1 MLRKEDFEPNMKTED
16 KIPGAQTENPAQS
29 QRFGDF
35 IVKYMQNVQDTMELF
50 PGTSFR
56 AINEIFGVLYV
67 PLESMGEIEVTGTSY
82 NSIPKCYTYMD
93 MEAAG
98 ESGINR
104 LHDHPYLKLRGKGTA
119 VAVIDSGID
128 YQNEVFRNAG
138 GSRIA
143 YLWDQSIEE
152 EEQNQSGRELEA
164 ENGDADNLPGDD
176 IADTEVPYGKL
187 FRKKDIDRALASE
200 EPFAIVPSRDTNGHG
215 TALAGIAAGNM
226 VPGENFTEPFAIVPS
241 RDTNGHG
248 TALAGIAA
256 GNMVPGENFT
266 GAAPEATLIIIKVK
280 PAKQYLR
287 NFYLYPPE
295 AEAFQENDVMM
306 AIAFAISQAKKL
318 KMPLSICLGI
328 GSSQGAHLGTN
339 ALSQYVDYVA
349 NFSQVSVSVAAGNEG
364 NTRNH
369 STGIFSQGREQI
381 VTELRVAE
389 REQGFTIE
397 FWGEPPEIYELS
409 IQSPTGEILEV
420 SSSIGSRTQ
429 ELSFV
434 FVETKVYVNYILI
447 ERQTGYSLVYIR
459 FFHPASG
466 IWKIF
471 TQARNQQNVQFH
483 IWLPVEGL
491 ISQDTYFLEPS
502 PYTTVTAP
510 GDARNSITA
519 TAYQHRDGSI
529 YIAAGRGYTPDGM
542 ITPHL
547 AAPGVNV
554 KVPLV
559 RGGFGTR
566 SGTSISAAQT
576 AGIAAL
582 LFEWAI
588 IRDNQPFFTG
598 SSVKYYLQRGAR
610 REENMQYPN
619 PEWGYGKVDLYHTFE
634 LLT

>member
-35 IVKYMQNVQDTMELF
+35 IVKYMQDVQDTMELF
-50 PGTSFR
+50 PGTSFQ

-67 PLESMGEIEVTGTSY
+67 PLESMGEIEVTGISY

-98 ESGINR
+98 KSGINR

-143 YLWDQSIEE
+143 YLWDQSIED
-152 EEQNQSGRELEA
+152 EEQNQSGRESEA
-164 ENGDADNLPGDD
+164 ENGDADNLPEEGDD
-176 IADTEVPYGKL
+176 ITDTEVPYGKL
-187 FRKKDIDRALASE
+187 FRKKDIDRALDSE
-200 EPFAIVPSRDTNGHG
+200 D
-215 TALAGIAAGNM
+215 
-226 VPGENFTEPFAIVPS
+226 PFAIVPS

-295 AEAFQENDVMM
+295 AEVFQENDVMM
-306 AIAFAISQAKKL
+306 AIAFAITQAKKL

-369 STGIFSQGREQI
+369 SAGFFSQGREQI

-389 REQGFTIE
+389 GEQGFTME
-397 FWGEPPEIYELS
+397 FWGEPPEIYNLS
-409 IQSPTGEILEV
+409 LQSPTGEILDI
-420 SSSIGSRTQ
+420 SSSLGDVPQ

-434 FVETKVYVNYILI
+434 FVETRVEVIYVSI
-447 ERQTGYSLVYIR
+447 ERQTGYTLVYFR
-459 FFHPASG
+459 FIQPAPG
-466 IWKIF
+466 IWRIF
-471 TQARNQQNVQFH
+471 VRGRDNQNVSFH
-483 IWLPVEGL
+483 MWLPVQGL
-491 ISQDTYFLEPS
+491 ISEETYFLEPS
-502 PYTTVTAP
+502 PYNTVTAP
-510 GDARNSITA
+510 GDSLGSITV
-519 TAYQHRDGSI
+519 TAYQYRDNSL
-529 YIAAGRGYTPDGM
+529 YVQASRGFMPDGNVV
-542 ITPHL
+542 PQV
-547 AAPGVNV
+547 AAPGVQI
-554 KVPLV
+554 KVPQLN
-559 RGGFGTR
+559 GLYGYA
-566 SGTSISAAQT
+566 SGTSLSAAQT
-576 AGIAAL
+576 AGTAAL
-582 LFEWAI
+582 LFEWAV
-588 IRDNQPFFTG
+588 IRGNRPFFTG
-598 SSVKYYLQRGAR
+598 SSVKNYLTRGAK
-610 REENMQYPN
+610 REDRLQYPN
-619 PEWGYGKVDLYHTFE
+619 RDWGFGRLDLYHTFE

>member
-1 MLRKEDFEPNMKTED
+1 MFGREDFEFDMKTEENE
-16 KIPGAQTENPAQS
+16 IPGVQPENPAQS
-29 QRFGDF
+29 EHFGDF
-35 IVKYMQNVQDTMELF
+35 IVKYMQNVENTMELF
-50 PGTSFR
+50 PGTTFQ
-56 AINEIFGVLYV
+56 AVNEIFGILYV
-67 PLESMGEIEVTGTSY
+67 PLENTGELEITGTSY

-98 ESGINR
+98 ASGITR

-143 YLWDQSIEE
+143 YLWDQSLEE
-152 EEQNQSGRELEA
+152 ESDMGA
-164 ENGDADNLPGDD
+164 AK
-176 IADTEVPYGKL
+176 VPYGRL
-187 FRKKDIDRALASE
+187 FRKRDIDLALDSE
-200 EPFAIVPSRDTNGHG
+200 NPFSIVPSRDTNGHG

-226 VPGENFTEPFAIVPS
+226 VQ
-241 RDTNGHG
+241 
-248 TALAGIAA
+248 
-256 GNMVPGENFT
+256 GENFT

-295 AEAFQENDVMM
+295 AEGFQEDDVMM
-306 AIAFAISQAKKL
+306 AIAFAIRLAKEL
-318 KMPLSICLGI
+318 GVPLSICVGI

-369 STGIFSQGREQI
+369 STGIFSQEREKI

-389 REQGFTIE
+389 REQGFTME

-471 TQARNQQNVQFH
+471 TQGKNKQNVQFH
-483 IWLPVEGL
+483 MWLPVEGL

-542 ITPHL
+542 VTPHL

-619 PEWGYGKVDLYHTFE
+619 PEWGYGRVDLYHTFE

>member
-1 MLRKEDFEPNMKTED
+1 MLRKEDFEPNMETED

-35 IVKYMQNVQDTMELF
+35 IVKYMQNVKDTMELF
-50 PGTSFR
+50 PGTSFQ

-67 PLESMGEIEVTGTSY
+67 PLENMGELEVTGTSY

-93 MEAAG
+93 MEATGA
-98 ESGINR
+98 SGITR

-128 YQNEVFRNAG
+128 YQNAVFRNAG

-143 YLWDQSIEE
+143 YLWDQS
-152 EEQNQSGRELEA
+152 LED
-164 ENGDADNLPGDD
+164 GTD
-176 IADTEVPYGKL
+176 IAGTEVPYGRL
-187 FRKKDIDRALASE
+187 FRKNDIDQALAFE
-200 EPFAIVPSRDTNGHG
+200 DPFSV
-215 TALAGIAAGNM
+215 
-226 VPGENFTEPFAIVPS
+226 VPS

-287 NFYLYPPE
+287 NFYLYPPD
-295 AEAFQENDVMM
+295 AEVFQENDVMM
-306 AIAFAISQAKKL
+306 AIAYAISWAKKL
-318 KMPLSICLGI
+318 EMPLSICLGI

-471 TQARNQQNVQFH
+471 TQARNRQNVQFH

-566 SGTSISAAQT
+566 SGTSISAAQMS
-576 AGIAAL
+576 GIAAL

-634 LLT
+634 LLM

>member
-16 KIPGAQTENPAQS
+16 KIPGAQSENPAQS

-35 IVKYMQNVQDTMELF
+35 IVKYMQNVKDTMELF
-50 PGTSFR
+50 SGTSFQ

-67 PLESMGEIEVTGTSY
+67 PLESMGELEVTGTSY

-98 ESGINR
+98 ASGITR

-128 YQNEVFRNAG
+128 YQNAVFRNAG

-143 YLWDQSIEE
+143 YLWDQS
-152 EEQNQSGRELEA
+152 LED
-164 ENGDADNLPGDD
+164 GTD
-176 IADTEVPYGKL
+176 IAGTEVPYGRL
-187 FRKKDIDRALASE
+187 FRKNDIDQALAFE
-200 EPFAIVPSRDTNGHG
+200 DPFSV
-215 TALAGIAAGNM
+215 
-226 VPGENFTEPFAIVPS
+226 VPS

-287 NFYLYPPE
+287 NFYLYPPD
-295 AEAFQENDVMM
+295 AEVFQENDVMM
-306 AIAFAISQAKKL
+306 AIAYAISWAKKL
-318 KMPLSICLGI
+318 EMPLSICLGI

-389 REQGFTIE
+389 REQGFTME
-397 FWGEPPEIYELS
+397 FWGEPPEIYGLS

-471 TQARNQQNVQFH
+471 TQARNRQNVQFH

-576 AGIAAL
+576 AGIASL

>member
-1 MLRKEDFEPNMKTED
+1 MFGREDFEFDMKTEENE
-16 KIPGAQTENPAQS
+16 IPGVQPENPAQS
-29 QRFGDF
+29 EHFGDF
-35 IVKYMQNVQDTMELF
+35 IVKYMQNVENTMELF
-50 PGTSFR
+50 PGTTFQ
-56 AINEIFGVLYV
+56 AVNEIFGILYV
-67 PLESMGEIEVTGTSY
+67 PLENTGELEITGTSY

-98 ESGINR
+98 ASGITR

-143 YLWDQSIEE
+143 YLWDQSLEE
-152 EEQNQSGRELEA
+152 ESDMGA
-164 ENGDADNLPGDD
+164 AK
-176 IADTEVPYGKL
+176 VPYGRL
-187 FRKKDIDRALASE
+187 FRKRDIDLALDSE
-200 EPFAIVPSRDTNGHG
+200 NPFSIVLSRDTNGHG

-226 VPGENFTEPFAIVPS
+226 VQ
-241 RDTNGHG
+241 
-248 TALAGIAA
+248 
-256 GNMVPGENFT
+256 GENFT

-295 AEAFQENDVMM
+295 AEVFQEDDVMM
-306 AIAFAISQAKKL
+306 AIAFAIRLAKEL
-318 KMPLSICLGI
+318 GVPLSICVGI

-369 STGIFSQGREQI
+369 STGIFSQEREKI

-389 REQGFTIE
+389 REQGFTME

-471 TQARNQQNVQFH
+471 TQGKNKQNVQFH
-483 IWLPVEGL
+483 MWLPVEGL

-529 YIAAGRGYTPDGM
+529 YIAAGRGYTPNGM
-542 ITPHL
+542 VTPHL

-559 RGGFGTR
+559 RGGFGIR

-588 IRDNQPFFTG
+588 IRNNQPFFTG

-619 PEWGYGKVDLYHTFE
+619 PEWGYGRVDLYHTFE

>member
-1 MLRKEDFEPNMKTED
+1 MFGREDFEFDMKTEENE
-16 KIPGAQTENPAQS
+16 IPGVQPENPAQS
-29 QRFGDF
+29 EHFGDF
-35 IVKYMQNVQDTMELF
+35 IVKYMQNVENTMELF
-50 PGTSFR
+50 PGTTFQ
-56 AINEIFGVLYV
+56 AVNEIFGILYV
-67 PLESMGEIEVTGTSY
+67 PLENTGELEITGTSY

-98 ESGINR
+98 ASGITR

-143 YLWDQSIEE
+143 YLWDQSLEE
-152 EEQNQSGRELEA
+152 ESDMGA
-164 ENGDADNLPGDD
+164 AK
-176 IADTEVPYGKL
+176 VPYGRL
-187 FRKKDIDRALASE
+187 FRKRDIDLALDSE
-200 EPFAIVPSRDTNGHG
+200 NPFSIVPSRDTNGHG

-226 VPGENFTEPFAIVPS
+226 VQ
-241 RDTNGHG
+241 
-248 TALAGIAA
+248 
-256 GNMVPGENFT
+256 GENFT

-295 AEAFQENDVMM
+295 AEVFQEDDVMM
-306 AIAFAISQAKKL
+306 AIAFAIRLAKEL
-318 KMPLSICLGI
+318 GVPLSICVGI

-369 STGIFSQGREQI
+369 STGIFSQERERI

-389 REQGFTIE
+389 REQGFTME

-420 SSSIGSRTQ
+420 SSSIGARTQ

-471 TQARNQQNVQFH
+471 TQGKNKQNVQFH
-483 IWLPVEGL
+483 MWLPVEGL

-542 ITPHL
+542 VTPHL

-619 PEWGYGKVDLYHTFE
+619 PEWGYGRVDLYHTFE

>member
-16 KIPGAQTENPAQS
+16 KIPGAQSENPAQS

-35 IVKYMQNVQDTMELF
+35 IVKYMQNVKDTMELF
-50 PGTSFR
+50 PGTSFQ

-67 PLESMGEIEVTGTSY
+67 PLESMGELEVTGTSY

-98 ESGINR
+98 ASGITR

-128 YQNEVFRNAG
+128 YQNAVFRNAG

-143 YLWDQSIEE
+143 YLWDQS
-152 EEQNQSGRELEA
+152 LED
-164 ENGDADNLPGDD
+164 GTD
-176 IADTEVPYGKL
+176 IAGTEVPYGRL
-187 FRKKDIDRALASE
+187 FRKNDIDQALALE
-200 EPFAIVPSRDTNGHG
+200 DPFSV
-215 TALAGIAAGNM
+215 
-226 VPGENFTEPFAIVPS
+226 VPS

-287 NFYLYPPE
+287 NFYLYPPD
-295 AEAFQENDVMM
+295 AEVFQENDVMM
-306 AIAFAISQAKKL
+306 AIAYAISWAKKL
-318 KMPLSICLGI
+318 EMPLSICLGI

-389 REQGFTIE
+389 REQGFTME

>member
-16 KIPGAQTENPAQS
+16 RIPGAQSENPAQS

-35 IVKYMQNVQDTMELF
+35 IVKYMQNVKDTMELF
-50 PGTSFR
+50 PGTSFQ

-67 PLESMGEIEVTGTSY
+67 PLESMGELEVTGTSY

-98 ESGINR
+98 ASGITR

-128 YQNEVFRNAG
+128 YQNAVFRNAG

-143 YLWDQSIEE
+143 YLWDQS
-152 EEQNQSGRELEA
+152 LED
-164 ENGDADNLPGDD
+164 ES
-176 IADTEVPYGKL
+176 DTEVPYGRL
-187 FRKKDIDRALASE
+187 FRKKDIDLALASE
-200 EPFAIVPSRDTNGHG
+200 DPFSVVPSRDTNGHG
-215 TALAGIAAGNM
+215 TAL
-226 VPGENFTEPFAIVPS
+226 S
-241 RDTNGHG
+241 
-248 TALAGIAA
+248 GIAA

-287 NFYLYPPE
+287 NFYLYPPD
-295 AEAFQENDVMM
+295 AEVFQENDVMR
-306 AIAFAISQAKKL
+306 AIAYAISWAKKL
-318 KMPLSICLGI
+318 EMPLSICLGI

-389 REQGFTIE
+389 REQGFTME
-397 FWGEPPEIYELS
+397 FWGEPPEIYGLS

-420 SSSIGSRTQ
+420 SNSIGSRTQ

-471 TQARNQQNVQFH
+471 TQARNRQNVQFH

-576 AGIAAL
+576 AGIASL

>member
-1 MLRKEDFEPNMKTED
+1 MFGREDFEFDMKTEENE
-16 KIPGAQTENPAQS
+16 IPGVQPENPAQS
-29 QRFGDF
+29 EHFGDF
-35 IVKYMQNVQDTMELF
+35 IVKYMQNVENTMELF
-50 PGTSFR
+50 PGTTFQ
-56 AINEIFGVLYV
+56 AINEIFGILYV
-67 PLESMGEIEVTGTSY
+67 PLENTGELEITGTSY

-98 ESGINR
+98 ASGITR

-143 YLWDQSIEE
+143 YLWDQS
-152 EEQNQSGRELEA
+152 LED
-164 ENGDADNLPGDD
+164 E
-176 IADTEVPYGKL
+176 ADTGSAKVPYGRL
-187 FRKKDIDRALASE
+187 FRKKDIDLALDSE
-200 EPFAIVPSRDTNGHG
+200 NPFSIVPSRDTNGHG

-226 VPGENFTEPFAIVPS
+226 VQ
-241 RDTNGHG
+241 
-248 TALAGIAA
+248 
-256 GNMVPGENFT
+256 GENFT

-295 AEAFQENDVMM
+295 AEVFQEDDVMM
-306 AIAFAISQAKKL
+306 AIAFAIRQAKEL
-318 KMPLSICLGI
+318 GVPLSICVGI

-369 STGIFSQGREQI
+369 STGIFSQERERI

-389 REQGFTIE
+389 REQGFTME

-420 SSSIGSRTQ
+420 SSSIGARTQ

-459 FFHPASG
+459 FFHPASR

-471 TQARNQQNVQFH
+471 TQGKNKQNVQFH
-483 IWLPVEGL
+483 MWLPVEGL

-542 ITPHL
+542 VTPHL

-619 PEWGYGKVDLYHTFE
+619 PEWGYGRVDLYHTFE

>member
-16 KIPGAQTENPAQS
+16 KIPGAQSENPAQS
-29 QRFGDF
+29 QRFEDF
-35 IVKYMQNVQDTMELF
+35 IVKYMQNVKDTMELF
-50 PGTSFR
+50 PGTSFQ

-67 PLESMGEIEVTGTSY
+67 PLESMGELEVTGTSY

-98 ESGINR
+98 ASGITR

-128 YQNEVFRNAG
+128 YQNAVFRNAG

-143 YLWDQSIEE
+143 YLWDQS
-152 EEQNQSGRELEA
+152 LED
-164 ENGDADNLPGDD
+164 GTD
-176 IADTEVPYGKL
+176 IAGTEVPYGRL
-187 FRKKDIDRALASE
+187 FRKNDIDQALAFE
-200 EPFAIVPSRDTNGHG
+200 DPFSV
-215 TALAGIAAGNM
+215 
-226 VPGENFTEPFAIVPS
+226 VPS

-287 NFYLYPPE
+287 NFYLYPPD
-295 AEAFQENDVMM
+295 AEVFQENDVMM
-306 AIAFAISQAKKL
+306 AIAYAISWAKKL
-318 KMPLSICLGI
+318 EMPLSICLGI

-369 STGIFSQGREQI
+369 STGIFSQGREQV

-389 REQGFTIE
+389 REQGFTME
-397 FWGEPPEIYELS
+397 FWGEPPEIYGLS

-471 TQARNQQNVQFH
+471 TQARNRQNVQFH
-483 IWLPVEGL
+483 MWLPVEGL

-566 SGTSISAAQT
+566 SGTSISAAQMS
-576 AGIAAL
+576 GIAAL

>member
-16 KIPGAQTENPAQS
+16 KIPGAQSENPAQS

-35 IVKYMQNVQDTMELF
+35 IVKYMQNVKDTMELF
-50 PGTSFR
+50 SGTSFQ

-67 PLESMGEIEVTGTSY
+67 PLESMGELEVTGTSY

-98 ESGINR
+98 ASGITR

-128 YQNEVFRNAG
+128 YQNAVFRNAG

-143 YLWDQSIEE
+143 YLWDQS
-152 EEQNQSGRELEA
+152 LED
-164 ENGDADNLPGDD
+164 GTD
-176 IADTEVPYGKL
+176 IAGTEVPYGRL
-187 FRKKDIDRALASE
+187 FRKNDIDQALAFE
-200 EPFAIVPSRDTNGHG
+200 DPFSV
-215 TALAGIAAGNM
+215 
-226 VPGENFTEPFAIVPS
+226 VPS

-287 NFYLYPPE
+287 NFYLYPPD
-295 AEAFQENDVMM
+295 AEVFQENDVMM
-306 AIAFAISQAKKL
+306 AIAYAISWAKKL
-318 KMPLSICLGI
+318 EMPLSICLGI

-369 STGIFSQGREQI
+369 STGIFSQEREQI

-389 REQGFTIE
+389 REQGFTME
-397 FWGEPPEIYELS
+397 FWGEPPEIYGLS

-471 TQARNQQNVQFH
+471 TQARNRQNVQFH

>member
-1 MLRKEDFEPNMKTED
+1 MFGREDFEFDMKTEENE
-16 KIPGAQTENPAQS
+16 IPGVQPENPAQS
-29 QRFGDF
+29 EHFGDF
-35 IVKYMQNVQDTMELF
+35 IVKYMQNVENTMELF
-50 PGTSFR
+50 PGTTFQ
-56 AINEIFGVLYV
+56 AVNEIFGILYV
-67 PLESMGEIEVTGTSY
+67 PLENTGELEITGTSY

-98 ESGINR
+98 ASGITR

-143 YLWDQSIEE
+143 YLWDQSLEE
-152 EEQNQSGRELEA
+152 ESDMGA
-164 ENGDADNLPGDD
+164 AK
-176 IADTEVPYGKL
+176 VPYGRL
-187 FRKKDIDRALASE
+187 FRKKDIDLALDSE
-200 EPFAIVPSRDTNGHG
+200 NPFSIVPSRDTNGHG

-226 VPGENFTEPFAIVPS
+226 VQ
-241 RDTNGHG
+241 
-248 TALAGIAA
+248 
-256 GNMVPGENFT
+256 GENFT

-295 AEAFQENDVMM
+295 AEVFQEDDVMM
-306 AIAFAISQAKKL
+306 AIAFAIRLAKEL
-318 KMPLSICLGI
+318 GVPLSICVGI

-369 STGIFSQGREQI
+369 STGIFSQEREKI

-389 REQGFTIE
+389 REQGFTME

-409 IQSPTGEILEV
+409 IQSPTGEILKV

-471 TQARNQQNVQFH
+471 TQGKNKQNVQFH
-483 IWLPVEGL
+483 MWLPVEGL

-542 ITPHL
+542 VTPHL

-619 PEWGYGKVDLYHTFE
+619 PEWGYGRVDLYHTFE

>member
-1 MLRKEDFEPNMKTED
+1 MFGREDFEFDMKTEENE
-16 KIPGAQTENPAQS
+16 IPGVQPENPAQS
-29 QRFGDF
+29 EHFGDF
-35 IVKYMQNVQDTMELF
+35 IVKYMQNVENTMELF
-50 PGTSFR
+50 PGTTFQ
-56 AINEIFGVLYV
+56 AVNEIFGILYV
-67 PLESMGEIEVTGTSY
+67 PLENTGELEITGTSY

-98 ESGINR
+98 ASGITR

-143 YLWDQSIEE
+143 YLWDQSLEE
-152 EEQNQSGRELEA
+152 EYDMGA
-164 ENGDADNLPGDD
+164 AK
-176 IADTEVPYGKL
+176 VPYGRL
-187 FRKKDIDRALASE
+187 FRKRDIDLALDSE
-200 EPFAIVPSRDTNGHG
+200 NPFSIVPSRDTNGHG

-226 VPGENFTEPFAIVPS
+226 VQ
-241 RDTNGHG
+241 
-248 TALAGIAA
+248 
-256 GNMVPGENFT
+256 GENFT

-295 AEAFQENDVMM
+295 AEVFQEDDVMM
-306 AIAFAISQAKKL
+306 AIAFAIRLAKEL
-318 KMPLSICLGI
+318 GVPLSICVGI

-369 STGIFSQGREQI
+369 STGIFSQEREKI

-389 REQGFTIE
+389 REQGFTME

-471 TQARNQQNVQFH
+471 TQGKNKQNVQFH
-483 IWLPVEGL
+483 MWLPVEGL

-529 YIAAGRGYTPDGM
+529 YIAAGRGYTPNGM
-542 ITPHL
+542 VTPHL

-559 RGGFGTR
+559 RGGFGIR

-619 PEWGYGKVDLYHTFE
+619 PEWGYGRVDLYHTFE

>member
-16 KIPGAQTENPAQS
+16 KIPGAQSENPAQS

-35 IVKYMQNVQDTMELF
+35 IVKYMQNVKDTMELF
-50 PGTSFR
+50 SVTSFQ

-67 PLESMGEIEVTGTSY
+67 PLESMGELEVTGTSY
-82 NSIPKCYTYMD
+82 NSIPKCYKYMD

-98 ESGINR
+98 ASGITR

-128 YQNEVFRNAG
+128 YQNAVFRNAG

-143 YLWDQSIEE
+143 YLWDQS
-152 EEQNQSGRELEA
+152 LED
-164 ENGDADNLPGDD
+164 GTD
-176 IADTEVPYGKL
+176 IAGTEVPYGRL
-187 FRKKDIDRALASE
+187 FRKNDIDQALAFE
-200 EPFAIVPSRDTNGHG
+200 DPFSV
-215 TALAGIAAGNM
+215 
-226 VPGENFTEPFAIVPS
+226 VPS

-287 NFYLYPPE
+287 NFYLYPPD
-295 AEAFQENDVMM
+295 AEVFQENDVMM
-306 AIAFAISQAKKL
+306 AIAYAISWAKKL
-318 KMPLSICLGI
+318 EMPLSICLGI

-369 STGIFSQGREQI
+369 STGIFSQEREQI

-389 REQGFTIE
+389 REQGFTMEI
-397 FWGEPPEIYELS
+397 WGEPPEIYGLS

-471 TQARNQQNVQFH
+471 TQARNRQNVQFH
-483 IWLPVEGL
+483 MWLPVEGL

-559 RGGFGTR
+559 RGDFGTR

-588 IRDNQPFFTG
+588 KQDNQTIF
-598 SSVKYYLQRGAR
+598 
-610 REENMQYPN
+610 N
-619 PEWGYGKVDLYHTFE
+619 GKNKK
-634 LLT
+634 

>member
-1 MLRKEDFEPNMKTED
+1 MFGREDFEFDMKTEENE
-16 KIPGAQTENPAQS
+16 IPGVQPENPAQS
-29 QRFGDF
+29 EHFGDF
-35 IVKYMQNVQDTMELF
+35 IVKYMQNVENTMELF
-50 PGTSFR
+50 PGTIFQ
-56 AINEIFGVLYV
+56 AVNEIFGILYV
-67 PLESMGEIEVTGTSY
+67 PLENTGELEITGTSY

-98 ESGINR
+98 ASGITR

-128 YQNEVFRNAG
+128 YQNEVFRNAS

-143 YLWDQSIEE
+143 YLWDQS
-152 EEQNQSGRELEA
+152 LED
-164 ENGDADNLPGDD
+164 EADMGS
-176 IADTEVPYGKL
+176 AKVPYGRL
-187 FRKKDIDRALASE
+187 FRKKDIDLALDSE
-200 EPFAIVPSRDTNGHG
+200 NPFSIVPSRDTNGHG

-226 VPGENFTEPFAIVPS
+226 VQ
-241 RDTNGHG
+241 
-248 TALAGIAA
+248 
-256 GNMVPGENFT
+256 GENFT

-295 AEAFQENDVMM
+295 AEVFQEDDVMM
-306 AIAFAISQAKKL
+306 AIAFAIRLAKEL
-318 KMPLSICLGI
+318 GVPLSICVGI

-369 STGIFSQGREQI
+369 STGIFSQEREKI

-389 REQGFTIE
+389 REQGFTME

-471 TQARNQQNVQFH
+471 TQGKNKQNVQFH
-483 IWLPVEGL
+483 MWLPVEGL

-542 ITPHL
+542 VTPHL

-619 PEWGYGKVDLYHTFE
+619 PEWGYGRVDLYHTFE

>member
-16 KIPGAQTENPAQS
+16 KIPGAQSENPAQS

-35 IVKYMQNVQDTMELF
+35 IVKYMQNVKDTMELF
-50 PGTSFR
+50 SGTSFQ

-67 PLESMGEIEVTGTSY
+67 PLESMGELEVTGTSY

-98 ESGINR
+98 ASGITR

-128 YQNEVFRNAG
+128 YQNAVFRNAG

-143 YLWDQSIEE
+143 YLWDQS
-152 EEQNQSGRELEA
+152 LED
-164 ENGDADNLPGDD
+164 GTD
-176 IADTEVPYGKL
+176 IAGTEVPYGRL
-187 FRKKDIDRALASE
+187 FRKNDIDQALAFE
-200 EPFAIVPSRDTNGHG
+200 DPFSV
-215 TALAGIAAGNM
+215 
-226 VPGENFTEPFAIVPS
+226 VPS

-287 NFYLYPPE
+287 NFYLYPPD
-295 AEAFQENDVMM
+295 AEVFQENDVMM
-306 AIAFAISQAKKL
+306 AIAYAISWAKKL
-318 KMPLSICLGI
+318 EMPLSICLGI

-369 STGIFSQGREQI
+369 STGIFSQEREQI

-389 REQGFTIE
+389 REQGFTME
-397 FWGEPPEIYELS
+397 FWGEPPEIYGLS

-471 TQARNQQNVQFH
+471 TQARNRQNVQFH

-576 AGIAAL
+576 AGIASL

>member
-1 MLRKEDFEPNMKTED
+1 MLGKEDFEFDMETEENE
-16 KIPGAQTENPAQS
+16 IPGVQPENPAQS
-29 QRFGDF
+29 EHFGDF
-35 IVKYMQNVQDTMELF
+35 IVKYMQNVENTMELF
-50 PGTSFR
+50 PGTTFQ
-56 AINEIFGVLYV
+56 AINEIFGILYV
-67 PLESMGEIEVTGTSY
+67 PLENTGELEITGTSY

-98 ESGINR
+98 ASGITR

-143 YLWDQSIEE
+143 YLWDQSLEE
-152 EEQNQSGRELEA
+152 ESDMGA
-164 ENGDADNLPGDD
+164 AK
-176 IADTEVPYGKL
+176 VPYGRL
-187 FRKKDIDRALASE
+187 FRKRDIDLALDSE
-200 EPFAIVPSRDTNGHG
+200 NPFSIVPSRDTNGHG

-226 VPGENFTEPFAIVPS
+226 VQ
-241 RDTNGHG
+241 
-248 TALAGIAA
+248 
-256 GNMVPGENFT
+256 GENFT

-295 AEAFQENDVMM
+295 AEVFQEDDVMM
-306 AIAFAISQAKKL
+306 AIAFAIRLAKEL
-318 KMPLSICLGI
+318 GVPLSICVGI

-339 ALSQYVDYVA
+339 ALSQYGDYVA

-369 STGIFSQGREQI
+369 STGIFSQEREKI

-389 REQGFTIE
+389 REQGFTME

-471 TQARNQQNVQFH
+471 TQGKNKQNVQFH
-483 IWLPVEGL
+483 MWLPVEGL

-542 ITPHL
+542 VTPHL

-588 IRDNQPFFTG
+588 IRNNQPFFTG

-619 PEWGYGKVDLYHTFE
+619 PEWGYGRVDLYHTFE

>member
-16 KIPGAQTENPAQS
+16 KIPGAQSENPAQS

-35 IVKYMQNVQDTMELF
+35 IVKYMQNVKDTMELF
-50 PGTSFR
+50 SGTSFQ

-67 PLESMGEIEVTGTSY
+67 PLESMGELEVTGTSY

-98 ESGINR
+98 ASGITR

-128 YQNEVFRNAG
+128 YQNAVFRNAG

-143 YLWDQSIEE
+143 YLWDQS
-152 EEQNQSGRELEA
+152 LED
-164 ENGDADNLPGDD
+164 GTD
-176 IADTEVPYGKL
+176 IAGTEVPYGRL
-187 FRKKDIDRALASE
+187 FRKNDIDQALAFE
-200 EPFAIVPSRDTNGHG
+200 DPFSV
-215 TALAGIAAGNM
+215 
-226 VPGENFTEPFAIVPS
+226 VPS

-287 NFYLYPPE
+287 NFYLYPPD
-295 AEAFQENDVMM
+295 AEVFQENDVMM
-306 AIAFAISQAKKL
+306 AIAYAISWAKKL
-318 KMPLSICLGI
+318 EMPLSICLGI

-369 STGIFSQGREQI
+369 STGIFSQEREQI

-389 REQGFTIE
+389 REQGFTME
-397 FWGEPPEIYELS
+397 FWGEPPEIYGLS
-409 IQSPTGEILEV
+409 IQSPTGELLEV
-420 SSSIGSRTQ
+420 RSSIGSRTQ

-471 TQARNQQNVQFH
+471 TQARNRQNVQFH
-483 IWLPVEGL
+483 MWLPVEGL

-566 SGTSISAAQT
+566 SGTSISAAQMS
-576 AGIAAL
+576 GIAAL

>member
-16 KIPGAQTENPAQS
+16 KIPGAQSENPAQS

-35 IVKYMQNVQDTMELF
+35 IVKYMQNVKDTMELF
-50 PGTSFR
+50 SGTSFQ

-67 PLESMGEIEVTGTSY
+67 PLESMGELEVTGTSY

-98 ESGINR
+98 ASGITR

-128 YQNEVFRNAG
+128 YQNAVFRNAG

-143 YLWDQSIEE
+143 YLWDQS
-152 EEQNQSGRELEA
+152 LED
-164 ENGDADNLPGDD
+164 GTD
-176 IADTEVPYGKL
+176 IAGTEVPYGRL
-187 FRKKDIDRALASE
+187 FRKNNIDQALAFE
-200 EPFAIVPSRDTNGHG
+200 DPFSV
-215 TALAGIAAGNM
+215 
-226 VPGENFTEPFAIVPS
+226 VPS

-287 NFYLYPPE
+287 NFYLYPPD
-295 AEAFQENDVMM
+295 AEVFQENDVMM
-306 AIAFAISQAKKL
+306 AIAYAISWAKKL
-318 KMPLSICLGI
+318 EMPLSICLGI

-369 STGIFSQGREQI
+369 STGIFSQEREQI

-389 REQGFTIE
+389 REQGFTME
-397 FWGEPPEIYELS
+397 FWGEPPEIYGLS

-471 TQARNQQNVQFH
+471 TQARNRQNVQFH
-483 IWLPVEGL
+483 MWLPVEGL

-559 RGGFGTR
+559 RGDFGTR

>member
-16 KIPGAQTENPAQS
+16 KIPGAQSENPAQS

-35 IVKYMQNVQDTMELF
+35 IVKYMQNVKDTMELF
-50 PGTSFR
+50 PGTSFQ

-67 PLESMGEIEVTGTSY
+67 PLESMGELEVTGTSY

-98 ESGINR
+98 ASGITR

-128 YQNEVFRNAG
+128 YQNAVFRNAG

-143 YLWDQSIEE
+143 YLWDQS
-152 EEQNQSGRELEA
+152 LED
-164 ENGDADNLPGDD
+164 GTD
-176 IADTEVPYGKL
+176 IAGTEVPYGRL
-187 FRKKDIDRALASE
+187 FRKNDIDQALAFE
-200 EPFAIVPSRDTNGHG
+200 DPFSV
-215 TALAGIAAGNM
+215 
-226 VPGENFTEPFAIVPS
+226 VPS

-287 NFYLYPPE
+287 NFYLYPPD
-295 AEAFQENDVMM
+295 AEVFQENDVMM
-306 AIAFAISQAKKL
+306 AIAYAISWAKKL
-318 KMPLSICLGI
+318 EMPLSICLGI

-349 NFSQVSVSVAAGNEG
+349 NFSQISVSVAAGNEG

-389 REQGFTIE
+389 REQGFTME
-397 FWGEPPEIYELS
+397 FWGEPPEIYGLS

-420 SSSIGSRTQ
+420 SSSIGPRTQ

-471 TQARNQQNVQFH
+471 TQARNRQNVQFH
-483 IWLPVEGL
+483 MWLPVEGL

-566 SGTSISAAQT
+566 SGTSISAAQMS
-576 AGIAAL
+576 GIAAL

>member
-16 KIPGAQTENPAQS
+16 KIPGAQSENPAQS

-35 IVKYMQNVQDTMELF
+35 IVKYMQNVKDTMELF
-50 PGTSFR
+50 PGTSFQ

-67 PLESMGEIEVTGTSY
+67 PLESMGELEVTGTSY

-98 ESGINR
+98 ASGITR

-128 YQNEVFRNAG
+128 YQNAVFRNAG

-143 YLWDQSIEE
+143 YLWDQS
-152 EEQNQSGRELEA
+152 LED
-164 ENGDADNLPGDD
+164 GTD
-176 IADTEVPYGKL
+176 IAGTEVPYGRL
-187 FRKKDIDRALASE
+187 FRKNDIDQALAFE
-200 EPFAIVPSRDTNGHG
+200 DPFSV
-215 TALAGIAAGNM
+215 
-226 VPGENFTEPFAIVPS
+226 VPS

-287 NFYLYPPE
+287 NFYLYPPD
-295 AEAFQENDVMM
+295 AEVFQENDVMM
-306 AIAFAISQAKKL
+306 AIAYAISWAKKL
-318 KMPLSICLGI
+318 EMPLSICLGI

-369 STGIFSQGREQI
+369 STGIFFQGREQV

-389 REQGFTIE
+389 REQGFTME
-397 FWGEPPEIYELS
+397 FWGEPPEIYGLS

-471 TQARNQQNVQFH
+471 TQARNRQNVQFH
-483 IWLPVEGL
+483 MWLPVEGL

-566 SGTSISAAQT
+566 SGTSISAAQMS
-576 AGIAAL
+576 GIAAL

>member
-1 MLRKEDFEPNMKTED
+1 MKTED
-16 KIPGAQTENPAQS
+16 KIPGAQSENPAQS

-35 IVKYMQNVQDTMELF
+35 IVKYMQNVKDTMELF
-50 PGTSFR
+50 PGTSFQ

-67 PLESMGEIEVTGTSY
+67 PLESMGELEVTGTSY

-98 ESGINR
+98 ASGITR

-128 YQNEVFRNAG
+128 YQNAVFRNAG

-143 YLWDQSIEE
+143 YLWDQS
-152 EEQNQSGRELEA
+152 LED
-164 ENGDADNLPGDD
+164 GTD
-176 IADTEVPYGKL
+176 IAGTEVPYGRL
-187 FRKKDIDRALASE
+187 FRKNDIDQALAFE
-200 EPFAIVPSRDTNGHG
+200 DPFSV
-215 TALAGIAAGNM
+215 
-226 VPGENFTEPFAIVPS
+226 VPS

-287 NFYLYPPE
+287 NFYLYPPD
-295 AEAFQENDVMM
+295 AEVFQENDVMM
-306 AIAFAISQAKKL
+306 AIAYAISWAKKL
-318 KMPLSICLGI
+318 EMPLSICLGI

-349 NFSQVSVSVAAGNEG
+349 NLSQVSVSVAAGNEG

-369 STGIFSQGREQI
+369 STGIFSQGREQV

-389 REQGFTIE
+389 REQGFTME
-397 FWGEPPEIYELS
+397 FWGEPPEIYGLS

-471 TQARNQQNVQFH
+471 TQARNRQNVQFH
-483 IWLPVEGL
+483 MWLPVEGL

-566 SGTSISAAQT
+566 SGTSISAAQMS
-576 AGIAAL
+576 GIAAL

>member
-1 MLRKEDFEPNMKTED
+1 MFGREDFEFDMKTEENE
-16 KIPGAQTENPAQS
+16 IPGVQPENPAQS
-29 QRFGDF
+29 EHFGDF
-35 IVKYMQNVQDTMELF
+35 IVKYMQNVENTMELF
-50 PGTSFR
+50 PGTTFQ
-56 AINEIFGVLYV
+56 AVNEIFGILYV
-67 PLESMGEIEVTGTSY
+67 PLENTGELEITGTSY

-98 ESGINR
+98 ASGITR

-143 YLWDQSIEE
+143 YLWDQSLEE
-152 EEQNQSGRELEA
+152 ESDMGA
-164 ENGDADNLPGDD
+164 AK
-176 IADTEVPYGKL
+176 VPYGRL
-187 FRKKDIDRALASE
+187 FRKRDIDLALDSE
-200 EPFAIVPSRDTNGHG
+200 NPFSIVPSRDTNGHG

-226 VPGENFTEPFAIVPS
+226 VQ
-241 RDTNGHG
+241 
-248 TALAGIAA
+248 
-256 GNMVPGENFT
+256 GENFT

-295 AEAFQENDVMM
+295 AEVFQEDDVMM
-306 AIAFAISQAKKL
+306 AIAFAIRLAKEL
-318 KMPLSICLGI
+318 GVPLSICVGI

-369 STGIFSQGREQI
+369 STGIFSQEREKI

-389 REQGFTIE
+389 REQGFTME

-447 ERQTGYSLVYIR
+447 ERQTGYSLVYLR

-471 TQARNQQNVQFH
+471 TQGKNKQNVQFH
-483 IWLPVEGL
+483 MWLPVEGL

-529 YIAAGRGYTPDGM
+529 YIAAGRGYTPNGM
-542 ITPHL
+542 VTPHL

-559 RGGFGTR
+559 RGGFGIR

-619 PEWGYGKVDLYHTFE
+619 PEWGYGRVDLYHTFE

>member
-1 MLRKEDFEPNMKTED
+1 MFGREDFEFDMKTEENE
-16 KIPGAQTENPAQS
+16 IPGVQPENPAQS
-29 QRFGDF
+29 EHFGDF
-35 IVKYMQNVQDTMELF
+35 IVKYMQNVENTMELF
-50 PGTSFR
+50 PGTTFQ
-56 AINEIFGVLYV
+56 AVNEIFGILYV
-67 PLESMGEIEVTGTSY
+67 PLENTGELEITGTSY

-98 ESGINR
+98 ASGITR

-128 YQNEVFRNAG
+128 YQNEMFRNAG

-143 YLWDQSIEE
+143 YLWDQSLEE
-152 EEQNQSGRELEA
+152 ESDMGA
-164 ENGDADNLPGDD
+164 AK
-176 IADTEVPYGKL
+176 VPYGRL
-187 FRKKDIDRALASE
+187 FRKRDIDLALDSE
-200 EPFAIVPSRDTNGHG
+200 NPFSIVPSRDTNGHG

-226 VPGENFTEPFAIVPS
+226 VQ
-241 RDTNGHG
+241 
-248 TALAGIAA
+248 
-256 GNMVPGENFT
+256 GENFT

-295 AEAFQENDVMM
+295 AEVFQEDDVMM
-306 AIAFAISQAKKL
+306 AIAFAIRLAKEL
-318 KMPLSICLGI
+318 GVPLSICVGI

-369 STGIFSQGREQI
+369 STGIFSQEREKI

-389 REQGFTIE
+389 REQGFTME

-471 TQARNQQNVQFH
+471 TQGKNKQNVQFH
-483 IWLPVEGL
+483 MWLPVEGL

-529 YIAAGRGYTPDGM
+529 YIAAGRGYTPNGM
-542 ITPHL
+542 VTPHL

-559 RGGFGTR
+559 RGGFGIR

-588 IRDNQPFFTG
+588 IRNNQPFFTG

-619 PEWGYGKVDLYHTFE
+619 PEWGYGRVDLYHTFE

>member
-16 KIPGAQTENPAQS
+16 KIPGAQSENPAQS
-29 QRFGDF
+29 LRFGDF
-35 IVKYMQNVQDTMELF
+35 IVKYMQNVKDTMELF
-50 PGTSFR
+50 SGTSFQ

-67 PLESMGEIEVTGTSY
+67 PLESMGELEVTGTSY

-98 ESGINR
+98 ASGITR

-128 YQNEVFRNAG
+128 YQNAVFRNAG

-143 YLWDQSIEE
+143 YLWDQS
-152 EEQNQSGRELEA
+152 LED
-164 ENGDADNLPGDD
+164 GTD
-176 IADTEVPYGKL
+176 IAGTEVPYGRL
-187 FRKKDIDRALASE
+187 FRKNDIDQALAFE
-200 EPFAIVPSRDTNGHG
+200 DPFSV
-215 TALAGIAAGNM
+215 
-226 VPGENFTEPFAIVPS
+226 VPS

-287 NFYLYPPE
+287 NFYLYPPD
-295 AEAFQENDVMM
+295 AEVFQENDVMM
-306 AIAFAISQAKKL
+306 AIAYAISWAKKL
-318 KMPLSICLGI
+318 EMPLSICLGI

-369 STGIFSQGREQI
+369 STGIFSQEREQI

-389 REQGFTIE
+389 REQGFTME
-397 FWGEPPEIYELS
+397 FWGEPPEIYGLS

-471 TQARNQQNVQFH
+471 TQARNRQNVQFH
-483 IWLPVEGL
+483 MWLPVEGL

-559 RGGFGTR
+559 RGDFGTR

>member
-1 MLRKEDFEPNMKTED
+1 MFGREDFEFDMKTEENE
-16 KIPGAQTENPAQS
+16 IPGVQPENPAQS
-29 QRFGDF
+29 EHFGDF
-35 IVKYMQNVQDTMELF
+35 IVKYMQNVENTMELF
-50 PGTSFR
+50 PGTTFQ
-56 AINEIFGVLYV
+56 AVNEIFGILYV
-67 PLESMGEIEVTGTSY
+67 PLENTGELEITGTSY

-98 ESGINR
+98 ASGITR
-104 LHDHPYLKLRGKGTA
+104 LHDHYYLKLRGKGTA

-143 YLWDQSIEE
+143 YLWDQSLEE
-152 EEQNQSGRELEA
+152 ESDMGA
-164 ENGDADNLPGDD
+164 AK
-176 IADTEVPYGKL
+176 VPYGRL
-187 FRKKDIDRALASE
+187 FRKRDIDLALDSE
-200 EPFAIVPSRDTNGHG
+200 NPFSIVPSRDTNGHG

-226 VPGENFTEPFAIVPS
+226 VQ
-241 RDTNGHG
+241 
-248 TALAGIAA
+248 
-256 GNMVPGENFT
+256 GENFT

-295 AEAFQENDVMM
+295 AEVFQEDDVMM
-306 AIAFAISQAKKL
+306 AIAFAIRLAKEL
-318 KMPLSICLGI
+318 GVPLSICVGI

-369 STGIFSQGREQI
+369 STGIFSQEREKI

-389 REQGFTIE
+389 REQGFTME

-471 TQARNQQNVQFH
+471 TQGKNKQNVQFH
-483 IWLPVEGL
+483 MWLPVEGL

-529 YIAAGRGYTPDGM
+529 YIAAGRGYTPNGM
-542 ITPHL
+542 VTPHL

-559 RGGFGTR
+559 RGGFGIR

-619 PEWGYGKVDLYHTFE
+619 PEWGYGRVDLYHTFE

>member
-1 MLRKEDFEPNMKTED
+1 MFGREDFEFDMKTEENE
-16 KIPGAQTENPAQS
+16 IPGVQPENPAQS
-29 QRFGDF
+29 EHFGDF
-35 IVKYMQNVQDTMELF
+35 IVKYMQKVENTMELF
-50 PGTSFR
+50 PGTTFQ
-56 AINEIFGVLYV
+56 AVNEIFGILYV
-67 PLESMGEIEVTGTSY
+67 PLENTGELEITGTSY

-98 ESGINR
+98 ASGITR

-143 YLWDQSIEE
+143 YLWDQS
-152 EEQNQSGRELEA
+152 LED
-164 ENGDADNLPGDD
+164 E
-176 IADTEVPYGKL
+176 ADTGSAKVPYGRL
-187 FRKKDIDRALASE
+187 FRKKDIDLALDSE
-200 EPFAIVPSRDTNGHG
+200 NPFSIVPSRDTNGHG

-226 VPGENFTEPFAIVPS
+226 VQ
-241 RDTNGHG
+241 
-248 TALAGIAA
+248 
-256 GNMVPGENFT
+256 GENFT

-295 AEAFQENDVMM
+295 AEVFQEDDVMM
-306 AIAFAISQAKKL
+306 AIAFAIRQAKEL
-318 KMPLSICLGI
+318 GVPLSICVGI

-369 STGIFSQGREQI
+369 STGIFSQERERI

-389 REQGFTIE
+389 REQGFTME

-420 SSSIGSRTQ
+420 SSSIGARTQ

-471 TQARNQQNVQFH
+471 TQGKNKQNVQFH
-483 IWLPVEGL
+483 MWLPVEGL

-542 ITPHL
+542 VTPHL

-619 PEWGYGKVDLYHTFE
+619 PEWGYGRVDLYHTFE

>member
-16 KIPGAQTENPAQS
+16 KIPGAQSENPAQS

-35 IVKYMQNVQDTMELF
+35 IVKYMQNVKDTMELF
-50 PGTSFR
+50 PGTSFQ

-67 PLESMGEIEVTGTSY
+67 PLESMGELEVTGTSY

-98 ESGINR
+98 ASGITR

-128 YQNEVFRNAG
+128 YQNAVFRNAG
-138 GSRIA
+138 GSRIV
-143 YLWDQSIEE
+143 YLWDQS
-152 EEQNQSGRELEA
+152 LED
-164 ENGDADNLPGDD
+164 GTD
-176 IADTEVPYGKL
+176 IAGTEVPYGRL
-187 FRKKDIDRALASE
+187 FRKNDIDQALASE
-200 EPFAIVPSRDTNGHG
+200 DPFSV
-215 TALAGIAAGNM
+215 
-226 VPGENFTEPFAIVPS
+226 VPS

-287 NFYLYPPE
+287 NFYLYPPD
-295 AEAFQENDVMM
+295 AEVFQENDVMM
-306 AIAFAISQAKKL
+306 AIAYAISWAKKL
-318 KMPLSICLGI
+318 EMPLSICLGI
-328 GSSQGAHLGTN
+328 GSSQGAHLGPN

-369 STGIFSQGREQI
+369 STGIFSQEREQI

-389 REQGFTIE
+389 REQGFTVE

-471 TQARNQQNVQFH
+471 TQARNRQNVQFH
-483 IWLPVEGL
+483 MWLPVEGL

-559 RGGFGTR
+559 RGDFGTR
-566 SGTSISAAQT
+566 SGTSISAAQMS
-576 AGIAAL
+576 GIAAL

>member
-16 KIPGAQTENPAQS
+16 KIPGAQSENPAQS

-35 IVKYMQNVQDTMELF
+35 IVKYMQNVKDTMELF
-50 PGTSFR
+50 PGTSFQ

-67 PLESMGEIEVTGTSY
+67 PLESMGELEVTGTSY

-98 ESGINR
+98 ASGITR

-128 YQNEVFRNAG
+128 YQNAVFRNAG

-143 YLWDQSIEE
+143 YLWDQS
-152 EEQNQSGRELEA
+152 LED
-164 ENGDADNLPGDD
+164 GTD
-176 IADTEVPYGKL
+176 IAGTEVPYGRL
-187 FRKKDIDRALASE
+187 FRKNDIDQALAFE
-200 EPFAIVPSRDTNGHG
+200 DPFSV
-215 TALAGIAAGNM
+215 
-226 VPGENFTEPFAIVPS
+226 VPS

-287 NFYLYPPE
+287 NFYLYPPD
-295 AEAFQENDVMM
+295 AEVFQENDVMM
-306 AIAFAISQAKKL
+306 AIAYAISWAKKL
-318 KMPLSICLGI
+318 EMPLSICLGI

-471 TQARNQQNVQFH
+471 TQARNRQNVQFH

-559 RGGFGTR
+559 RGDFGTR

-619 PEWGYGKVDLYHTFE
+619 PEWGYGRVDLYHTFE

>member
-1 MLRKEDFEPNMKTED
+1 MFGREDFEFDMKTEENE
-16 KIPGAQTENPAQS
+16 IPGVQPENPAQS
-29 QRFGDF
+29 EHFGDF
-35 IVKYMQNVQDTMELF
+35 IVKYMQKVENTMELF
-50 PGTSFR
+50 PGTTFQ
-56 AINEIFGVLYV
+56 AVNEIFGILYV
-67 PLESMGEIEVTGTSY
+67 PLENTGELEITGTSY

-98 ESGINR
+98 ASGITR

-143 YLWDQSIEE
+143 YLWDQSLEE
-152 EEQNQSGRELEA
+152 ESDMGA
-164 ENGDADNLPGDD
+164 AK
-176 IADTEVPYGKL
+176 VPYGRL
-187 FRKKDIDRALASE
+187 FRKKDIDLALDSE
-200 EPFAIVPSRDTNGHG
+200 NPFSIVPSRDTNGHG

-226 VPGENFTEPFAIVPS
+226 VQ
-241 RDTNGHG
+241 
-248 TALAGIAA
+248 
-256 GNMVPGENFT
+256 GENFT

-287 NFYLYPPE
+287 NIYLYPPE
-295 AEAFQENDVMM
+295 AEVFQEDDVMM
-306 AIAFAISQAKKL
+306 AIAFAIRLAKEL
-318 KMPLSICLGI
+318 GVPLSICVGI

-369 STGIFSQGREQI
+369 STGIFSQEREKI

-389 REQGFTIE
+389 REQGFTME

-409 IQSPTGEILEV
+409 IQSPTGEILKV
-420 SSSIGSRTQ
+420 SSSIGYRTQ

-471 TQARNQQNVQFH
+471 TQGKNR
-483 IWLPVEGL
+483 
-491 ISQDTYFLEPS
+491 TYSFIC
-502 PYTTVTAP
+502 
-510 GDARNSITA
+510 GFRW
-519 TAYQHRDGSI
+519 
-529 YIAAGRGYTPDGM
+529 RG
-542 ITPHL
+542 
-547 AAPGVNV
+547 
-554 KVPLV
+554 
-559 RGGFGTR
+559 
-566 SGTSISAAQT
+566 
-576 AGIAAL
+576 
-582 LFEWAI
+582 
-588 IRDNQPFFTG
+588 
-598 SSVKYYLQRGAR
+598 
-610 REENMQYPN
+610 
-619 PEWGYGKVDLYHTFE
+619 
-634 LLT
+634 

>member
-1 MLRKEDFEPNMKTED
+1 MFGREDFEFDMKTEENE
-16 KIPGAQTENPAQS
+16 IPGVQPENPAQS
-29 QRFGDF
+29 EHFGDF
-35 IVKYMQNVQDTMELF
+35 IVKYMQNVENTMELF
-50 PGTSFR
+50 PGTTFQ
-56 AINEIFGVLYV
+56 AVNEIFGILYV
-67 PLESMGEIEVTGTSY
+67 PLENTGELEITGTSY

-98 ESGINR
+98 ASGITR

-143 YLWDQSIEE
+143 YLWDQSLEE
-152 EEQNQSGRELEA
+152 ESDMGA
-164 ENGDADNLPGDD
+164 AKG
-176 IADTEVPYGKL
+176 PYGRL
-187 FRKKDIDRALASE
+187 FRKRDIDLALDSE
-200 EPFAIVPSRDTNGHG
+200 NPFSIVPSRDTNGHG

-226 VPGENFTEPFAIVPS
+226 VQ
-241 RDTNGHG
+241 
-248 TALAGIAA
+248 
-256 GNMVPGENFT
+256 GENFT

-295 AEAFQENDVMM
+295 AEVFQEDDVMM
-306 AIAFAISQAKKL
+306 AIAFAIRLAKEL
-318 KMPLSICLGI
+318 GVPLSICVGI

-369 STGIFSQGREQI
+369 STGIFSQEREKI

-389 REQGFTIE
+389 REQGFTME

-471 TQARNQQNVQFH
+471 TQGKNKQNVQFH
-483 IWLPVEGL
+483 MWLPVEGL

-529 YIAAGRGYTPDGM
+529 YIAAGRGYTPNGM
-542 ITPHL
+542 VTPHL

-559 RGGFGTR
+559 RGGFGIR

-619 PEWGYGKVDLYHTFE
+619 PEWGYGRVDLYHTFE